1 MNQYATNNNPSR
13 SAVHE
18 SACSVAYA
26 AGFDHGIRGNKGL
39 PRTMTV
45 NDIFISRNSVA
56 GSGVEL
62 RSGHRRGYEEF
73 LARGGK

>member
-1 MNQYATNNNPSR
+1 MNQYAVNNNPSR

-26 AGFDHGIRGNKGL
+26 AGYDHGIRGNKGL
-39 PRTMTV
+39 PRTMMV
-45 NDIFISRNSVA
+45 GDVFINRNSVA

-62 RSGHRRGYEEF
+62 RDGHRQGYAAY
-73 LARGGK
+73 LAQGGK

>member
-26 AGFDHGIRGNKGL
+26 WGRNHGLNGNKGL
-39 PRTMTV
+39 PRSVTI
-45 NDIFISRNSVA
+45 DGLFINRNSICSHGTDMRLGHKA
-56 GSGVEL
+56 G
-62 RSGHRRGYEEF
+62 YAAY
-73 LARGGK
+73 LAKGGK

>member
-18 SACSVAYA
+18 SACSVAYT

-45 NDIFISRNSVA
+45 NDVFINRNSICS
-56 GSGVEL
+56 SGVDL
-62 RSGHRRGYEEF
+62 RLGHKRGYAAY
-73 LARGGK
+73 LAKGSK